1 MWRVGSNRNGRT
13 LRLKMGWHRVVVH
26 GAINCKGT
34 CLPPATGL
42 YRGHVGVYTQG
53 CPDQECSFAQGPSLG

>member
-26 GAINCKGT
+26 GAINCQGA

-53 CPDQECSFAQGPSLG
+53 CPD